1 MEELLKFDDM
11 TNKTKNKV
19 SNLES
24 GLNKD
29 AEKIKRLEIAL
40 KEIENKFDEAQSI
53 AQYWFLGNRPSNS
66 KIHLD

>member
-19 SNLES
+19 SNLEL

-29 AEKIKRLEIAL
+29 AEKIKRLETTL
-40 KEIENKFDEAQSI
+40 KEIKNKFDEAQSI
-53 AQYWFLGNRPSNS
+53 AQFGFWEIDPVTLKSN
-66 KIHLD
+66 LD